1 MRRAAR
7 GAVLLLGLMLALAPD
22 ARAQEDGADGVP
34 PTVPLRAGDIL
45 PEDSWPTYPDPA
57 QPRGEVA
64 EIPVLPTE
72 EVVAGLSSDAV
83 AITASFDGSDILI
96 YGAIKRETPIPQGP
110 PLQIIVTVEAPSQA
124 VTVWRKQRRAGIWV
138 NTDSVRIGAAPGFY
152 AVATT
157 AALED
162 ILLPEWDSRYRIS
175 LPQAMRAFAG
185 QIAVEST
192 VPFTEA
198 LIRLREQD
206 DLYRLDEGSV
216 KLVEQTLFRADV
228 RLPANLVEGSYK
240 TRIFLLRD
248 GQVIDV
254 FVAPID
260 VRKVG
265 LERWLYRL
273 AFDQPFLYG
282 LMSLAVAVVAGW
294 GASALFRRLR
304 RA

>member
-1 MRRAAR
+1 MRLLTAI
-7 GAVLLLGLMLALAPD
+7 GAVWLAFSAEAQAQQLQQQAQAPD
-22 ARAQEDGADGVP
+22 SF
-34 PTVPLRAGDIL
+34 TV
-45 PEDSWPTYPDPA
+45 YPDPTL
-57 QPRGEVA
+57 PRGPLA
-64 EIPVLPTE
+64 ETPARPGE

-96 YGAIKRETPIPQGP
+96 YGAIKRETPIPPGP
-110 PLQIIVTVEAPSQA
+110 PLEVIVTLEAPAQS
-124 VTVWRKQRRAGIWV
+124 VTVWRKERRAGIWV
-138 NTDSVRIGAAPGFY
+138 NAQAVRIGAAPGFY

-157 AALED
+157 APLED

-175 LPQAMRAFAG
+175 LSQAMRAFAG
-185 QIAVEST
+185 EIAVESA

-198 LIRLREQD
+198 LVRLRQQD

-216 KLVEQTLFRADV
+216 KLVEQTLFRADI
-228 RLPANLVEGSYK
+228 RLPANLVEGAYK

-254 FVAPID
+254 FTAPID

-273 AFDQPFLYG
+273 AFDQPLLYG
-282 LMSLAVAVVAGW
+282 LMSLAVAIGAGW
-294 GASALFRRLR
+294 GASALFRGLR